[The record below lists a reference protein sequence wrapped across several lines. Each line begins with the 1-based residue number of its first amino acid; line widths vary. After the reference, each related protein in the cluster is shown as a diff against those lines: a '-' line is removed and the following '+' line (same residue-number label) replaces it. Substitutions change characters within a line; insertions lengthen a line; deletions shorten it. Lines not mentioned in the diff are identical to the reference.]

1 MGVRFSH
8 PLPFR
13 LLSCQNLSGS
23 FLFVIIKLS
32 RYYILLDNDCNFLIY
47 FSLDMVY
54 NDNRGKV
61 FGGDSILVIIF
72 NNYIFERRAKMK
84 KNIKFTILLI
94 LLVISLTGCV
104 KFNSTMEIKKDKSM
118 DYKIIYAFD
127 KSLFGDQEIL
137 TNDDKKELENKGFT
151 VSNYV
156 DGNMKGFKVSKNI
169 KNIDDVSST
178 NDATYD
184 LSGLLDSNKSE
195 SKVFKVK
202 KGFLKNTYTASFK
215 FDSSDSDLNNSTSND
230 TTIDN
235 DFTIDDNNTTTDSDF
250 DFSNINTNMDLSF
263 NVKLPYKAISSNA
276 TTKKNDD
283 KELSWN
289 LSSTG
294 EDKIEFSFALY
305 NMTNIYIC
313 GGVIVLLIIIVIV
326 SILNKGKK
334 NKVSNKDATNDK
346 QTTTFNSSVETPIM
360 SNNVTSQ
367 SSENI
372 NKVEAFYQ
380 QPDKKSNIADM
391 YSNQSIQEQAS
402 TNSQST
408 VFSTTNVDNNPVNE
422 TLSTSSVDNQIF
434 PQPVQTTDIFSTTNV
449 NSNLANQTLSTDTV
463 NNQQSN
469 VNNDN
474 QIDTL

>member
-1 MGVRFSH
+1 
-8 PLPFR
+8 
-13 LLSCQNLSGS
+13 
-23 FLFVIIKLS
+23 
-32 RYYILLDNDCNFLIY
+32 
-47 FSLDMVY
+47 
-54 NDNRGKV
+54 
-61 FGGDSILVIIF
+61 
-72 NNYIFERRAKMK
+72 MK
-84 KNIKFTILLI
+84 KNIKLTALLT

-137 TNDDKKELENKGFT
+137 TSNDKKELENKGFT

-235 DFTIDDNNTTTDSDF
+235 DFTTDDNNTTTDSDF

-289 LSSTG
+289 LSSTE

-326 SILNKGKK
+326 SILNKSRK

-360 SNNVTSQ
+360 NNNVTSQ
-367 SSENI
+367 SI
-372 NKVEAFYQ
+372 
-380 QPDKKSNIADM
+380 D
-391 YSNQSIQEQAS
+391 NQSIQEQAS

-408 VFSTTNVDNNPVNE
+408 VFSTTNVDNTPVNK
-422 TLSTSSVDNQIF
+422 TLSTSSVDNQTF
-434 PQPVQTTDIFSTTNV
+434 PQPVQITDIFSTTNV
-449 NSNLANQTLSTDTV
+449 DNNLANQTLSTDTV

>member
-1 MGVRFSH
+1 
-8 PLPFR
+8 
-13 LLSCQNLSGS
+13 
-23 FLFVIIKLS
+23 
-32 RYYILLDNDCNFLIY
+32 
-47 FSLDMVY
+47 
-54 NDNRGKV
+54 
-61 FGGDSILVIIF
+61 
-72 NNYIFERRAKMK
+72 MK
-84 KNIKFTILLI
+84 KNIKLTALLI

-137 TNDDKKELENKGFT
+137 TSDDKKELENKGFT

-184 LSGLLDSNKSE
+184 LSGLLDSSKSE

-235 DFTIDDNNTTTDSDF
+235 DFTTDDNNTTTDSDF

-334 NKVSNKDATNDK
+334 NKVSNKDTTNDK
-346 QTTTFNSSVETPIM
+346 QTTTFNSSVETQIM
-360 SNNVTSQ
+360 NNNVTSQ
-367 SSENI
+367 SIDNQSQATNNENI
-372 NKVEAFYQ
+372 NLVEELFPQ
-380 QPDKKSNIADM
+380 QDKKTNIENL
-391 YSNQSIQEQAS
+391 YSNQNLIEPTATS
-402 TNSQST
+402 SQST
-408 VFSTTNVDNNPVNE
+408 VFSTTNVDNTTVNE
-422 TLSTSSVDNQIF
+422 TLSTSSVDNQTF

>member
-1 MGVRFSH
+1 
-8 PLPFR
+8 
-13 LLSCQNLSGS
+13 
-23 FLFVIIKLS
+23 
-32 RYYILLDNDCNFLIY
+32 
-47 FSLDMVY
+47 
-54 NDNRGKV
+54 
-61 FGGDSILVIIF
+61 
-72 NNYIFERRAKMK
+72 MK

-250 DFSNINTNMDLSF
+250 DFSNMNTNMDLSF

-334 NKVSNKDATNDK
+334 NKVYNKDATNDK

-391 YSNQSIQEQAS
+391 YSNQIIKEQAS

-408 VFSTTNVDNNPVNE
+408 VFSTTNVDNTPVNK
-422 TLSTSSVDNQIF
+422 TLSTSSVDNQTF
-434 PQPVQTTDIFSTTNV
+434 PQPVQTTDIFSATNV

>member
-1 MGVRFSH
+1 
-8 PLPFR
+8 
-13 LLSCQNLSGS
+13 
-23 FLFVIIKLS
+23 
-32 RYYILLDNDCNFLIY
+32 
-47 FSLDMVY
+47 
-54 NDNRGKV
+54 
-61 FGGDSILVIIF
+61 
-72 NNYIFERRAKMK
+72 MK

-137 TNDDKKELENKGFT
+137 TSDDKKELENKGFT

-235 DFTIDDNNTTTDSDF
+235 DFTTDDNNTTTDSDF
-250 DFSNINTNMDLSF
+250 NFSNINTNMDLSF

-360 SNNVTSQ
+360 NNNVTSQ
-367 SSENI
+367 SI
-372 NKVEAFYQ
+372 
-380 QPDKKSNIADM
+380 D
-391 YSNQSIQEQAS
+391 NQSIQEQAS
-402 TNSQST
+402 TNSQSA
-408 VFSTTNVDNNPVNE
+408 VFSTTNVDNTPVNE
-422 TLSTSSVDNQIF
+422 TLSTNSVDNQTF
-434 PQPVQTTDIFSTTNV
+434 PQSVKTTDIFSTTNV

>member
-1 MGVRFSH
+1 
-8 PLPFR
+8 
-13 LLSCQNLSGS
+13 
-23 FLFVIIKLS
+23 
-32 RYYILLDNDCNFLIY
+32 
-47 FSLDMVY
+47 
-54 NDNRGKV
+54 
-61 FGGDSILVIIF
+61 
-72 NNYIFERRAKMK
+72 MK

-137 TNDDKKELENKGFT
+137 TSDDKKELENKGFT

-250 DFSNINTNMDLSF
+250 DFSNMNTNMDLSF

-408 VFSTTNVDNNPVNE
+408 VFSTTNVNNTSVNETLSTNSVDNQTFPQPVQTTDIFSTTNVDNTPVNK
-422 TLSTSSVDNQIF
+422 TLSTSSVDNQTF

>member
-1 MGVRFSH
+1 
-8 PLPFR
+8 
-13 LLSCQNLSGS
+13 
-23 FLFVIIKLS
+23 
-32 RYYILLDNDCNFLIY
+32 
-47 FSLDMVY
+47 
-54 NDNRGKV
+54 
-61 FGGDSILVIIF
+61 
-72 NNYIFERRAKMK
+72 MK
-84 KNIKFTILLI
+84 KNIKLTALLT

-137 TNDDKKELENKGFT
+137 TSNDKKELENKGFT

-178 NDATYD
+178 NNATYD

-235 DFTIDDNNTTTDSDF
+235 DFTTDDNNTTTDSDF

-360 SNNVTSQ
+360 NNNVTSQ

-408 VFSTTNVDNNPVNE
+408 VFSTTNVNNTSVNETLSTNSVDNQTFPQPVQTTDIFSTTNVDNNPVNE
-422 TLSTSSVDNQIF
+422 TLSTSSVDNQTF

>member
-1 MGVRFSH
+1 
-8 PLPFR
+8 
-13 LLSCQNLSGS
+13 
-23 FLFVIIKLS
+23 
-32 RYYILLDNDCNFLIY
+32 
-47 FSLDMVY
+47 
-54 NDNRGKV
+54 
-61 FGGDSILVIIF
+61 
-72 NNYIFERRAKMK
+72 MK

-137 TNDDKKELENKGFT
+137 TSDDKKELENKGFT

-215 FDSSDSDLNNSTSND
+215 FDSADSDLNNSTSND

-235 DFTIDDNNTTTDSDF
+235 DFTTDDNNTTTDSDF
-250 DFSNINTNMDLSF
+250 NFSNINTNMDLSF

-334 NKVSNKDATNDK
+334 NKVSNKDSTNDK

-367 SSENI
+367 SI
-372 NKVEAFYQ
+372 
-380 QPDKKSNIADM
+380 D
-391 YSNQSIQEQAS
+391 NQSIQEQAS
-402 TNSQST
+402 TNSQSA
-408 VFSTTNVDNNPVNE
+408 VFSTTNVDNTPVNE
-422 TLSTSSVDNQIF
+422 TLSTNSVDNQTF
-434 PQPVQTTDIFSTTNV
+434 PQSVKTTDIFSTTNV

>member
-1 MGVRFSH
+1 
-8 PLPFR
+8 
-13 LLSCQNLSGS
+13 
-23 FLFVIIKLS
+23 
-32 RYYILLDNDCNFLIY
+32 
-47 FSLDMVY
+47 
-54 NDNRGKV
+54 
-61 FGGDSILVIIF
+61 
-72 NNYIFERRAKMK
+72 MK
-84 KNIKFTILLI
+84 KNIKLTALLT

-137 TNDDKKELENKGFT
+137 TSNDKKELENKGFT

-235 DFTIDDNNTTTDSDF
+235 DFTTDDNNTTTDSDF

-294 EDKIEFSFALY
+294 EDKIEFSFVLY

-326 SILNKGKK
+326 SILNKSRK

-367 SSENI
+367 SI
-372 NKVEAFYQ
+372 
-380 QPDKKSNIADM
+380 D
-391 YSNQSIQEQAS
+391 NQSIQEQAS

-408 VFSTTNVDNNPVNE
+408 VFSTTNVDNAPVNK
-422 TLSTSSVDNQIF
+422 TLSTSSVDNQTF
-434 PQPVQTTDIFSTTNV
+434 PQPVQTKDIFSTTNV
-449 NSNLANQTLSTDTV
+449 DNNLANQTLSTDTV

>member
-1 MGVRFSH
+1 M
-8 PLPFR
+8 
-13 LLSCQNLSGS
+13 N
-23 FLFVIIKLS
+23 
-32 RYYILLDNDCNFLIY
+32 
-47 FSLDMVY
+47 
-54 NDNRGKV
+54 
-61 FGGDSILVIIF
+61 
-72 NNYIFERRAKMK
+72 
-84 KNIKFTILLI
+84 KNIKLTALLT

-137 TNDDKKELENKGFT
+137 TSNDKKELENKGFT

-235 DFTIDDNNTTTDSDF
+235 DFTTDDNNTTTDSDF

-326 SILNKGKK
+326 SILNKSRK
-334 NKVSNKDATNDK
+334 NKVSNKDTTNDK

-360 SNNVTSQ
+360 NNNVTSQ
-367 SSENI
+367 SI
-372 NKVEAFYQ
+372 
-380 QPDKKSNIADM
+380 D
-391 YSNQSIQEQAS
+391 NQSIQEQAS

-408 VFSTTNVDNNPVNE
+408 FFSTTNVDNTPVNE
-422 TLSTSSVDNQIF
+422 TLSTNSVDNQTF

>member
-1 MGVRFSH
+1 
-8 PLPFR
+8 
-13 LLSCQNLSGS
+13 
-23 FLFVIIKLS
+23 
-32 RYYILLDNDCNFLIY
+32 
-47 FSLDMVY
+47 
-54 NDNRGKV
+54 
-61 FGGDSILVIIF
+61 
-72 NNYIFERRAKMK
+72 MK

-137 TNDDKKELENKGFT
+137 TSNDKKELENKGFT

-202 KGFLKNTYTASFK
+202 KWFLKNTYTASFK
-215 FDSSDSDLNNSTSND
+215 FDSSDSDLNNSTSDD

-235 DFTIDDNNTTTDSDF
+235 DFTIDNDTTTNSDF
-250 DFSNINTNMDLSF
+250 DFSNMNTNMDLSF

-305 NMTNIYIC
+305 NITNIYIC

-334 NKVSNKDATNDK
+334 NKVSNKDVTNDK

-360 SNNVTSQ
+360 SNNVTSQSIDNQ

-391 YSNQSIQEQAS
+391 YSNQNIQEQAS

-408 VFSTTNVDNNPVNE
+408 VFSTTNVDNTTVNE
-422 TLSTSSVDNQIF
+422 TLSTNSVDSQTSPQPVQTASILSTTNVDNTTVNETLSTNSVDNQTF

>member
-1 MGVRFSH
+1 
-8 PLPFR
+8 
-13 LLSCQNLSGS
+13 
-23 FLFVIIKLS
+23 
-32 RYYILLDNDCNFLIY
+32 
-47 FSLDMVY
+47 
-54 NDNRGKV
+54 
-61 FGGDSILVIIF
+61 
-72 NNYIFERRAKMK
+72 MK

-235 DFTIDDNNTTTDSDF
+235 DFTTDDNNTTTDSDF

-367 SSENI
+367 SIDNQSSENI

-408 VFSTTNVDNNPVNE
+408 VFSTTNVNNTSVNETLSTNSVDNQTFPQPVQTTDIFSTTNVDNNPVNE
-422 TLSTSSVDNQIF
+422 TLSTSSVDNQTF

-449 NSNLANQTLSTDTV
+449 NSNLTNQTLSTDTV

>member
-1 MGVRFSH
+1 
-8 PLPFR
+8 
-13 LLSCQNLSGS
+13 
-23 FLFVIIKLS
+23 
-32 RYYILLDNDCNFLIY
+32 
-47 FSLDMVY
+47 
-54 NDNRGKV
+54 
-61 FGGDSILVIIF
+61 
-72 NNYIFERRAKMK
+72 MK
-84 KNIKFTILLI
+84 KNIKLTALLI

-137 TNDDKKELENKGFT
+137 TSDDKKELENKGFT

-184 LSGLLDSNKSE
+184 LSGLLDSSKSE

-235 DFTIDDNNTTTDSDF
+235 DFTTDDNNTTTDSDF

-334 NKVSNKDATNDK
+334 NKVSNKDTTNDK
-346 QTTTFNSSVETPIM
+346 QTTTFNSSVETQIM
-360 SNNVTSQ
+360 NNNVTSQ
-367 SSENI
+367 SIDNQSQATNNENI
-372 NKVEAFYQ
+372 NLVEELFPQ
-380 QPDKKSNIADM
+380 QDKKTNIENL
-391 YSNQSIQEQAS
+391 YSNQNLIEPTATS
-402 TNSQST
+402 SQST

-422 TLSTSSVDNQIF
+422 TLSTSSVDNQTF

>member
-1 MGVRFSH
+1 
-8 PLPFR
+8 
-13 LLSCQNLSGS
+13 
-23 FLFVIIKLS
+23 
-32 RYYILLDNDCNFLIY
+32 
-47 FSLDMVY
+47 
-54 NDNRGKV
+54 
-61 FGGDSILVIIF
+61 
-72 NNYIFERRAKMK
+72 MK
-84 KNIKFTILLI
+84 KNIKLTALLI

-104 KFNSTMEIKKDKSM
+104 KFNSTMEIKKDKSI
-118 DYKIIYAFD
+118 DYTVIYAFD
-127 KSLFGDQEIL
+127 KSLFGNQEIL
-137 TNDDKKELENKGFT
+137 TSNDKGELENKGFT

-184 LSGLLDSNKSE
+184 LSGLLDSSKSE

-215 FDSSDSDLNNSTSND
+215 FDSSDSDLNNSTSDD

-334 NKVSNKDATNDK
+334 NKVSNKDVTNNDK
-346 QTTTFNSSVETPIM
+346 QTTTFTSSVETPIIN
-360 SNNVTSQ
+360 NNVTSQ
-367 SSENI
+367 NIDNQSQVTNNENI
-372 NKVEAFYQ
+372 NTVEAFYQ

-422 TLSTSSVDNQIF
+422 TLSTSSVDNQTF
-434 PQPVQTTDIFSTTNV
+434 PQPVKTTDIFSTTNV
-449 NSNLANQTLSTDTV
+449 DNNFANQTLSTDTV

>member
-1 MGVRFSH
+1 
-8 PLPFR
+8 
-13 LLSCQNLSGS
+13 
-23 FLFVIIKLS
+23 
-32 RYYILLDNDCNFLIY
+32 
-47 FSLDMVY
+47 
-54 NDNRGKV
+54 
-61 FGGDSILVIIF
+61 
-72 NNYIFERRAKMK
+72 MK
-84 KNIKFTILLI
+84 KNIKLTALLT

-137 TNDDKKELENKGFT
+137 TSDDKKELENKGFT

-169 KNIDDVSST
+169 KNIDGVSST

-235 DFTIDDNNTTTDSDF
+235 DFTTDDNNTTTDSDF

-360 SNNVTSQ
+360 NNNVTSQ

-408 VFSTTNVDNNPVNE
+408 VFSTTNVNNTSVNETLSTNSVDNQTFPQPVQTTDIFSTTNVDNNPVNE
-422 TLSTSSVDNQIF
+422 TLSTSSVDNQTF

>member
-1 MGVRFSH
+1 
-8 PLPFR
+8 
-13 LLSCQNLSGS
+13 
-23 FLFVIIKLS
+23 
-32 RYYILLDNDCNFLIY
+32 
-47 FSLDMVY
+47 
-54 NDNRGKV
+54 
-61 FGGDSILVIIF
+61 
-72 NNYIFERRAKMK
+72 MK
-84 KNIKFTILLI
+84 KNIKLTALLI

-137 TNDDKKELENKGFT
+137 TSDDKKELENKGFT

-202 KGFLKNTYTASFK
+202 KGFFKNTYAASFK
-215 FDSSDSDLNNSTSND
+215 FDSSDSGLNNSTSND

-235 DFTIDDNNTTTDSDF
+235 DFTTDNNNTTADSDF

-276 TTKKNDD
+276 ATKKNDD

-305 NMTNIYIC
+305 NITNIYIC

-334 NKVSNKDATNDK
+334 NKVSNKDVTNDK

-360 SNNVTSQ
+360 NNNVTSQ
-367 SSENI
+367 SIDNQSQATNNENI
-372 NKVEAFYQ
+372 NIVEELFPQ
-380 QPDKKSNIADM
+380 QDKKTNIENL
-391 YSNQSIQEQAS
+391 YSNQNLIEPTATS
-402 TNSQST
+402 SQST
-408 VFSTTNVDNNPVNE
+408 VFSTTNVDNTTVNE
-422 TLSTSSVDNQIF
+422 TLSTSSVDNQAF

>member
-1 MGVRFSH
+1 
-8 PLPFR
+8 
-13 LLSCQNLSGS
+13 
-23 FLFVIIKLS
+23 
-32 RYYILLDNDCNFLIY
+32 
-47 FSLDMVY
+47 
-54 NDNRGKV
+54 
-61 FGGDSILVIIF
+61 
-72 NNYIFERRAKMK
+72 MK
-84 KNIKFTILLI
+84 KNIKLTALLI

-169 KNIDDVSST
+169 RNIDDVSST

-235 DFTIDDNNTTTDSDF
+235 DFTTDDNNTTTDSDF

-326 SILNKGKK
+326 SILNKSRKS
-334 NKVSNKDATNDK
+334 KVSNKDVTNDK

-360 SNNVTSQ
+360 NNNVTSQ
-367 SSENI
+367 SI
-372 NKVEAFYQ
+372 
-380 QPDKKSNIADM
+380 D
-391 YSNQSIQEQAS
+391 NQSIQEQAS

-408 VFSTTNVDNNPVNE
+408 VFSTTNVDNTPVNE
-422 TLSTSSVDNQIF
+422 TLSTNSVDNQTF

>member
-1 MGVRFSH
+1 
-8 PLPFR
+8 
-13 LLSCQNLSGS
+13 
-23 FLFVIIKLS
+23 
-32 RYYILLDNDCNFLIY
+32 
-47 FSLDMVY
+47 
-54 NDNRGKV
+54 
-61 FGGDSILVIIF
+61 
-72 NNYIFERRAKMK
+72 MK
-84 KNIKFTILLI
+84 KNIKLTALLT

-137 TNDDKKELENKGFT
+137 TSNDKKELENKGFT

-178 NDATYD
+178 NNATYD

-235 DFTIDDNNTTTDSDF
+235 DFTTDDNGTTTDSDF

-294 EDKIEFSFALY
+294 EDKIEFSFVLY

-326 SILNKGKK
+326 SILNKSRK

-372 NKVEAFYQ
+372 NKVEVFYQ

-391 YSNQSIQEQAS
+391 YSNQSIQGQAS

-408 VFSTTNVDNNPVNE
+408 VFSTTNVNNTSVNE
-422 TLSTSSVDNQIF
+422 TLSTSSVDNQTF
-434 PQPVQTTDIFSTTNV
+434 PQPVQTKDIFSTTNV
-449 NSNLANQTLSTDTV
+449 DNNLANQTLSTDTV

>member
-1 MGVRFSH
+1 
-8 PLPFR
+8 
-13 LLSCQNLSGS
+13 
-23 FLFVIIKLS
+23 
-32 RYYILLDNDCNFLIY
+32 
-47 FSLDMVY
+47 
-54 NDNRGKV
+54 
-61 FGGDSILVIIF
+61 
-72 NNYIFERRAKMK
+72 MK

-137 TNDDKKELENKGFT
+137 TSDDKKELENKGFT

-202 KGFLKNTYTASFK
+202 KGLLKNTYTASFK

-250 DFSNINTNMDLSF
+250 DFSSMNTNMDLSF

-360 SNNVTSQ
+360 NNNVTSQ
-367 SSENI
+367 SI
-372 NKVEAFYQ
+372 
-380 QPDKKSNIADM
+380 D
-391 YSNQSIQEQAS
+391 NQSIQEQAS
-402 TNSQST
+402 TNSQSA
-408 VFSTTNVDNNPVNE
+408 VFSTTNVDNTPVTE
-422 TLSTSSVDNQIF
+422 TLSTNSVDNQTF
-434 PQPVQTTDIFSTTNV
+434 PQSVKTTDIFSTTNV

>member
-1 MGVRFSH
+1 
-8 PLPFR
+8 
-13 LLSCQNLSGS
+13 
-23 FLFVIIKLS
+23 
-32 RYYILLDNDCNFLIY
+32 
-47 FSLDMVY
+47 
-54 NDNRGKV
+54 
-61 FGGDSILVIIF
+61 
-72 NNYIFERRAKMK
+72 MK
-84 KNIKFTILLI
+84 KNIKLTALLT

-137 TNDDKKELENKGFT
+137 TNDAKKELENKGFT

-169 KNIDDVSST
+169 KNIDDVSYT

-215 FDSSDSDLNNSTSND
+215 FDSSASDLNNSTSND

-235 DFTIDDNNTTTDSDF
+235 DFTTDDNNTTTDSDF

-294 EDKIEFSFALY
+294 EDKIEFSFVLY

-326 SILNKGKK
+326 SILNKSRK

-367 SSENI
+367 SI
-372 NKVEAFYQ
+372 
-380 QPDKKSNIADM
+380 D
-391 YSNQSIQEQAS
+391 NQSIQEQAS

-408 VFSTTNVDNNPVNE
+408 VFSTTNVDNAPVNK
-422 TLSTSSVDNQIF
+422 TLSTSSVDNQTF
-434 PQPVQTTDIFSTTNV
+434 PQPVQTKDIFSTTNV
-449 NSNLANQTLSTDTV
+449 DNNLANQTLSTDTV

>member
-1 MGVRFSH
+1 
-8 PLPFR
+8 
-13 LLSCQNLSGS
+13 
-23 FLFVIIKLS
+23 
-32 RYYILLDNDCNFLIY
+32 
-47 FSLDMVY
+47 
-54 NDNRGKV
+54 
-61 FGGDSILVIIF
+61 
-72 NNYIFERRAKMK
+72 MK
-84 KNIKFTILLI
+84 KNIKLTALLT

-137 TNDDKKELENKGFT
+137 TSNDKKELENKGFT

-156 DGNMKGFKVSKNI
+156 DGNMNGFKVSKNI

-230 TTIDN
+230 TTFDN
-235 DFTIDDNNTTTDSDF
+235 DFTTDDNNTTTDSDF

-313 GGVIVLLIIIVIV
+313 GGVIVLLIIIVIA
-326 SILNKGKK
+326 SILNKSKK

-360 SNNVTSQ
+360 NNNVTSQ
-367 SSENI
+367 SI
-372 NKVEAFYQ
+372 
-380 QPDKKSNIADM
+380 D
-391 YSNQSIQEQAS
+391 NQSIQEQAS
-402 TNSQST
+402 TNLQST
-408 VFSTTNVDNNPVNE
+408 VFSTTNVDNKPVNE
-422 TLSTSSVDNQIF
+422 TLSTNSVDSQTF

>member
-1 MGVRFSH
+1 
-8 PLPFR
+8 
-13 LLSCQNLSGS
+13 
-23 FLFVIIKLS
+23 
-32 RYYILLDNDCNFLIY
+32 
-47 FSLDMVY
+47 
-54 NDNRGKV
+54 
-61 FGGDSILVIIF
+61 
-72 NNYIFERRAKMK
+72 MK

-156 DGNMKGFKVSKNI
+156 DGNMKGFKISKNI

-235 DFTIDDNNTTTDSDF
+235 DFTTDDNNTTTDSDF

-326 SILNKGKK
+326 SILNKSKK

-391 YSNQSIQEQAS
+391 YSNQSIQGQAS

-408 VFSTTNVDNNPVNE
+408 VFSTTNVNNTSVNETLSTNSVDNQTFPQPVQTTDIFSTTNVDNNPVNE
-422 TLSTSSVDNQIF
+422 TLSTNSVDNQTF

-449 NSNLANQTLSTDTV
+449 NNNLANQTLSTDTV

>member
-1 MGVRFSH
+1 
-8 PLPFR
+8 
-13 LLSCQNLSGS
+13 
-23 FLFVIIKLS
+23 
-32 RYYILLDNDCNFLIY
+32 
-47 FSLDMVY
+47 
-54 NDNRGKV
+54 
-61 FGGDSILVIIF
+61 
-72 NNYIFERRAKMK
+72 MK

-137 TNDDKKELENKGFT
+137 TSDDKKELENKGFT

-202 KGFLKNTYTASFK
+202 KGLLKNTYTASFK

-235 DFTIDDNNTTTDSDF
+235 DFTTDDNNTTTDSDF
-250 DFSNINTNMDLSF
+250 DFSSMNTNMDLSF

-360 SNNVTSQ
+360 NNNVTSQ
-367 SSENI
+367 SI
-372 NKVEAFYQ
+372 
-380 QPDKKSNIADM
+380 D
-391 YSNQSIQEQAS
+391 NQSIQEQAS
-402 TNSQST
+402 TNSQSA
-408 VFSTTNVDNNPVNE
+408 VFSTTNVDNTPVNE
-422 TLSTSSVDNQIF
+422 TLSTNSVDNQTF
-434 PQPVQTTDIFSTTNV
+434 PQSVKTTDIFSTTNV
-449 NSNLANQTLSTDTV
+449 NSNLANQTLSTDIV

>member
-1 MGVRFSH
+1 
-8 PLPFR
+8 
-13 LLSCQNLSGS
+13 
-23 FLFVIIKLS
+23 
-32 RYYILLDNDCNFLIY
+32 
-47 FSLDMVY
+47 
-54 NDNRGKV
+54 
-61 FGGDSILVIIF
+61 
-72 NNYIFERRAKMK
+72 MK

-250 DFSNINTNMDLSF
+250 DFSSMNTNMDLSF

-313 GGVIVLLIIIVIV
+313 GGVVVLLIIIVIV

-391 YSNQSIQEQAS
+391 YSNQSIKEQAS

-408 VFSTTNVDNNPVNE
+408 VFSTTNVNNTSVNE
-422 TLSTSSVDNQIF
+422 TLSTNLVDNQTF

>member
-1 MGVRFSH
+1 
-8 PLPFR
+8 
-13 LLSCQNLSGS
+13 
-23 FLFVIIKLS
+23 
-32 RYYILLDNDCNFLIY
+32 
-47 FSLDMVY
+47 
-54 NDNRGKV
+54 
-61 FGGDSILVIIF
+61 
-72 NNYIFERRAKMK
+72 MK

-137 TNDDKKELENKGFT
+137 TSDDKKELENKGFT

-202 KGFLKNTYTASFK
+202 KGLLKNTYTASFK

-235 DFTIDDNNTTTDSDF
+235 DFTTDDNNTTTDSDF
-250 DFSNINTNMDLSF
+250 DFSNMNTNMDLSF

-346 QTTTFNSSVETPIM
+346 QTTTFNSSVETPIIN
-360 SNNVTSQ
+360 NNVTSQ
-367 SSENI
+367 SI
-372 NKVEAFYQ
+372 
-380 QPDKKSNIADM
+380 D
-391 YSNQSIQEQAS
+391 NQSIQEQAS

-408 VFSTTNVDNNPVNE
+408 VFSTTNVDNTPVNE
-422 TLSTSSVDNQIF
+422 TLSTNSVDNQTF

>member
-1 MGVRFSH
+1 
-8 PLPFR
+8 
-13 LLSCQNLSGS
+13 
-23 FLFVIIKLS
+23 
-32 RYYILLDNDCNFLIY
+32 
-47 FSLDMVY
+47 
-54 NDNRGKV
+54 
-61 FGGDSILVIIF
+61 
-72 NNYIFERRAKMK
+72 MK

-202 KGFLKNTYTASFK
+202 KGLLKNTYTASFK

-250 DFSNINTNMDLSF
+250 DFSSMNTNMDLSF

-360 SNNVTSQ
+360 NNNVTSQ
-367 SSENI
+367 SI
-372 NKVEAFYQ
+372 
-380 QPDKKSNIADM
+380 D
-391 YSNQSIQEQAS
+391 NQSIQEQAS
-402 TNSQST
+402 TNSQSA
-408 VFSTTNVDNNPVNE
+408 VFSTTNVDNTPVNE
-422 TLSTSSVDNQIF
+422 TLSTNSVDNQTF
-434 PQPVQTTDIFSTTNV
+434 PQSVKTTDIFSTTNV

>member
-1 MGVRFSH
+1 
-8 PLPFR
+8 
-13 LLSCQNLSGS
+13 
-23 FLFVIIKLS
+23 
-32 RYYILLDNDCNFLIY
+32 
-47 FSLDMVY
+47 
-54 NDNRGKV
+54 
-61 FGGDSILVIIF
+61 
-72 NNYIFERRAKMK
+72 MK

-137 TNDDKKELENKGFT
+137 TSDDKKELENKGFT

-215 FDSSDSDLNNSTSND
+215 FDSSDSDLNNSTSDD

-250 DFSNINTNMDLSF
+250 DFSNMNTNMDLSF

-360 SNNVTSQ
+360 NNNVTSQ
-367 SSENI
+367 SI
-372 NKVEAFYQ
+372 
-380 QPDKKSNIADM
+380 D
-391 YSNQSIQEQAS
+391 NQSIQEQAS
-402 TNSQST
+402 TNSQSA
-408 VFSTTNVDNNPVNE
+408 VFSTTNVDNTPVNE
-422 TLSTSSVDNQIF
+422 TLSTNSVDNQTF
-434 PQPVQTTDIFSTTNV
+434 PQSVQTTDIFSTTNV